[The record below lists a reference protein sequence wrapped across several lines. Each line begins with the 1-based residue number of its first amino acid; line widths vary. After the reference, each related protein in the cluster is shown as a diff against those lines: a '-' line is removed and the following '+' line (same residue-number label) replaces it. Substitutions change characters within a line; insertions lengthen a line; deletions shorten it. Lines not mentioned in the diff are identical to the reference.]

1 MHQVVSDKF
10 PGLTRGVAIVVKQD
24 ADGALRCHILTQ
36 RSAKDIALRTEK

>member
-36 RSAKDIALRTEK
+36 GSAKDIALRTEK